1 MYVCVSYPHYTSIT
15 VYVEMTDLLREFE
28 DPAVMDIK
36 MGLRTYLEEEL
47 RKKDLRSVSSVC
59 VCVCVCVCECVVCVV
74 WWEGR
79 AGIHV

>member
-1 MYVCVSYPHYTSIT
+1 
-15 VYVEMTDLLREFE
+15 MTDLLREFE